1 MRVRKGR
8 KETRP
13 TFNYNF
19 GSQKVLRFSAQKHS
33 SNFSAQKHFTKILL
47 GYWVVGG
54 WGGGSGQ
61 NDPYLLKNLSHQV
74 P

>member
-13 TFNYNF
+13 AFNYNF
-19 GSQKVLRFSAQKHS
+19 GSQKVLKFSAQKHS
-33 SNFSAQKHFTKILL
+33 SKFSAQKHFTKILL

-54 WGGGSGQ
+54 GRAKMTLI
-61 NDPYLLKNLSHQV
+61 YLRTSVTRFLK
-74 P
+74 